1 MEVIKQ
7 MKTTT
12 KTIKP
17 SNIQNIQRKHF
28 NFVIKLTEMKTK
40 QIQAAKQH
48 NHSHSNKNKTS
59 KQR

>member
-28 NFVIKLTEMKTK
+28 NFVIKLKEMKTK
-40 QIQAAKQH
+40 HIQAAKQH
-48 NHSHSNKNKTS
+48 NHSQSNQNKTS
-59 KQR
+59 K